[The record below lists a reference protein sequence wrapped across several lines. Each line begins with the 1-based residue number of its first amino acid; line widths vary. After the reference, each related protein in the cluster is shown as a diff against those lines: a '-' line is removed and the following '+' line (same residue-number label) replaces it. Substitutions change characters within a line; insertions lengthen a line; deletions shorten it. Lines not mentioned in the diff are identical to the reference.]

1 MESSI
6 NLEARLLALDRE
18 IHALLNMVRE
28 ERATRKKT
36 YMVRETIGA
45 WGYDVDSKKF
55 VDNLRKSKRLDWVK

>member
-6 NLEARLLALDRE
+6 NLEARLLALDKE
-18 IHALLNMVRE
+18 LHAILNIVRE
-28 ERATRKKT
+28 QRTAEKKT
-36 YMVRETIGA
+36 DVVKETLGA